1 MTEHTIGIDVSKDH
15 LDAHKLPDGIARQ
28 FANTPAGIKT
38 LIGWIGPD
46 PARIVFE
53 PTGAYHRQLE
63 MRLAEA
69 GLPIVKVN
77 PRQAKR
83 FDQAIGQLAKTD
95 RLDAAM
101 LARMGALLDLQPR
114 PVPTANQRDLKDLHV
129 AREALIKDRTAAANR
144 AKTLLLPVLKRQNNA
159 RGKQIDI
166 QLAEI
171 DAAIMAL
178 IKADPEL
185 ARKLAVLTSIPGIA
199 AITAAM
205 LISEMPELGTLDEKQ
220 IAALAGLAPI
230 ARQSGKWSGKAFVQG
245 GRKKVRNGLYMPALV
260 AMRYNPDLKAKYQA
274 LTARGKAPKQAITA
288 VMRKLLIIANA
299 LLRKGSHWQNR
310 LA

>member
-1 MTEHTIGIDVSKDH
+1 MTDHTIGIDVSKDH
-15 LDAHKLPDGIARQ
+15 LDAHKLPDGQSRQ
-28 FANTPAGIKT
+28 FANTPAGIKA
-38 LIGWIGPD
+38 LIGWIGLD
-46 PARIVFE
+46 PTRIVFE
-53 PTGAYHRQLE
+53 PTGACHRQLE
-63 MRLAEA
+63 VRLAEA

-83 FDQAIGQLAKTD
+83 FAQAIGQLAKTD

-101 LARMGALLDLQPR
+101 LAKMGALLDLQPR
-114 PVPTANQRDLKDLHV
+114 PVPAANLRNLKDLHV

-144 AKTLLLPVLKRQNNA
+144 SKTLLLPVLKRQNAA
-159 RGKQIDI
+159 RCKQITA

-178 IKADPEL
+178 IKADPDL
-185 ARKLAVLTSIPGIA
+185 AGKLALLTSIPGIA
-199 AITAAM
+199 TITAAM

-245 GRKKVRNGLYMPALV
+245 GRRHVRNGLYMPALV
-260 AMRYNPDLKAKYQA
+260 AMRFNRDLKAKYQA
-274 LTARGKAPKQAITA
+274 LTTRGKAPKQAITA
-288 VMRKLLIIANA
+288 VMRKLLILANA
-299 LLRKGSHWQNR
+299 LLRKGTPWQEHI
-310 LA
+310 A